1 MKALFTYDYGKDKM
15 EKIKDIGYDIKI
27 MREND
32 FPNYESIADTEVLV
46 CYNPFNT
53 LDINKL
59 NNLKW
64 IQLSSIGIDQLPI
77 NKLQGRDILITNN
90 RGGYSIPMGEWIV
103 LKILELIKHSTQLY
117 RNQQNKIWKIDTG
130 LLELYNK
137 KIIFIGTGTIA
148 FEAAK
153 RLQGFECRIDGINT
167 NGRKVQYFDKCY
179 PIESLKDIISDYD
192 IVVTAIPSTNNT
204 CHLIN
209 KDIIERMKK
218 GVYFINI
225 SRGNILD
232 EKELTEN
239 LLNKRIGGAALDVF
253 EEEPLN
259 RDNILWELDNVIV
272 TPHNSW
278 ISERRNERRFEIIYE
293 NMRRYIKGEVLKN
306 IVDIAKG
313 Y

>member
-32 FPNYESIADTEVLV
+32 FPDYESIADTEVLV

-232 EKELTEN
+232 EKELTKN